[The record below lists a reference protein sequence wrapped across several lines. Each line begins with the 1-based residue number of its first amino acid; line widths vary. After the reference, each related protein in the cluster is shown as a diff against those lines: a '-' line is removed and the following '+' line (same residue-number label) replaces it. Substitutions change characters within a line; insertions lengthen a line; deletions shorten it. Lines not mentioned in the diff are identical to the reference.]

1 MPKNTKTKKPQ
12 KDLEPRRSLESEDRL
27 PSLSLII
34 NVLVNYYIKFD
45 SDFEAFIFVA
55 DCECCVEMEIMR
67 LALDLLLKPL
77 SLAVSYLAN

>member
-12 KDLEPRRSLESEDRL
+12 KDLEHRRSLESEDRL

-45 SDFEAFIFVA
+45 SDFEAFIFVEN
-55 DCECCVEMEIMR
+55 CECCVEMEIMR

>member
-1 MPKNTKTKKPQ
+1 M
-12 KDLEPRRSLESEDRL
+12 ESEDRL

-34 NVLVNYYIKFD
+34 NVIVNYYIKFD